1 MNSPNLSPQ
10 IRTERP
16 PAEARGCRM
25 ARTVRCHRVG
35 PKKKRPV
42 TPMSTFAIKRIVEV
56 EVAGDI
62 DDTGTGTQAE
72 PNISLSRLHL
82 YLRRGWQ
89 LTEAWLWPKLTR
101 DAVRWGRRW
110 RGQ

>member
-1 MNSPNLSPQ
+1 MPAYTWTSRTSTPQ

-25 ARTVRCHRVG
+25 ARIAANS
-35 PKKKRPV
+35 K
-42 TPMSTFAIKRIVEV
+42 MSPGRAEEETAIKRIVKV

-72 PNISLSRLHL
+72 PSNSLFRPHL

-89 LTEAWLWPKLTR
+89 LTEAWLWPKLGR
-101 DAVRWGRRW
+101 DAAMWGRRW